1 MDAMDTF
8 YWWIP
13 VDNFANEENSSEYNS
28 EGGEVCISV
37 DVDED
42 INPISA
48 TLVLNHTDYDVED
61 GTPALEALSIIK
73 GWSEEEYKYQL
84 EMAVENHILEECGL
98 GYD

>member
-1 MDAMDTF
+1 MEAMDTF
-8 YWWIP
+8 YWWIL
-13 VDNFANEENSSEYNS
+13 VDTFVNEENSSDYDS
-28 EGGEVCISV
+28 EVCIAV
-37 DVDED
+37 DVDEN

-73 GWSEEEYKYQL
+73 GWSEEEYKNQL
-84 EMAVENHILEECGL
+84 EMAVHNHILEECGL